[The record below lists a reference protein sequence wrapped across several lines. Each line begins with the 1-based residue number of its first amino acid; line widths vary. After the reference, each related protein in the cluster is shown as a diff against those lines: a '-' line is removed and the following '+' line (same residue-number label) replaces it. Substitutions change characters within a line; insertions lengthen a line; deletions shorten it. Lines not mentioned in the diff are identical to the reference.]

1 MFQVLKNKL
10 EAKRAVWSQETQE
23 RIAEYAEFEKK
34 SALIEIEK
42 KESVQSFL
50 NAEIGKYLR
59 TEHPTFLLKPD
70 VYRAVLNMLHS
81 RSEGTFNVSL
91 SMTKEMRRAYSYYH
105 NELKYFIDVLERKGF
120 KFEGREELFLN
131 SFLAKLRENNY
142 KYNLEQYGD
151 FLPEK
156 VSLIEAFDAYLELMD
171 THEYLDS
178 GKLDFFATYLNHKNI
193 ADFSWTKSKL
203 KRKLKQYLKSH
214 KHEFKMKKIERKL
227 QDIS

>member
-34 SALIEIEK
+34 SALIEMEK
-42 KESVQSFL
+42 KESVQTFL

-70 VYRAVLNMLHS
+70 VYRAVLNMLYS

-91 SMTKEMRRAYSYYH
+91 TMTKDMRRAYSYYH
-105 NELKYFIDVLERKGF
+105 NELKYFIDILEKKGF
-120 KFEGREELFLN
+120 KFEGREQLFLN
-131 SFLAKLRENNY
+131 SFLTKLRENNFR
-142 KYNLEQYGD
+142 YNLDQYGD
-151 FLPEK
+151 FLPENA
-156 VSLIEAFDAYLELMD
+156 SLIESFDAYLELMD
-171 THEYLDS
+171 TYEYLDS
-178 GKLDFFATYLNHKNI
+178 GKLDFFATYLNHKDI
-193 ADFSWTKSKL
+193 ADFTWTRSKL
-203 KRKLKQYLKSH
+203 KRMLKQYLKSH

>member
-1 MFQVLKNKL
+1 MFQVLRNKL
-10 EAKRAVWSQETQE
+10 EAKRAVWSQETQQ
-23 RIAEYAEFEKK
+23 RIAEYAEFEKQ
-34 SALIEIEK
+34 SALLEMER
-42 KESVQSFL
+42 KESVQSLL

-59 TEHPTFLLKPD
+59 TEHPTFLLKTD
-70 VYRAVLNMLHS
+70 VYRALLNMLHT

-91 SMTKEMRRAYSYYH
+91 TMTKDMRRAYSYYH

-120 KFEGREELFLN
+120 KLDGQEELFLE
-131 SFLAKLRENNY
+131 SFLTKLRENNY
-142 KYNLEQYGD
+142 RYNLEQYGD
-151 FLPEK
+151 FIPENA
-156 VSLIEAFDAYLELMD
+156 SLIQAFDAYLEVMD

-178 GKLDFFATYLNHKNI
+178 GKLDFFATYLNHKDI
-193 ADFSWTKSKL
+193 ADFTWTKSKL